1 MKDIESPMIVVTLGP
16 TSMNE
21 TVLKKLSQRKI
32 SFVRI
37 NLSHTP
43 IESLE
48 STVAF
53 IRSHCTIPLMLDTEG
68 SQVRTGVLPEAK
80 SVIENQEIL
89 LTTQEG
95 WEKGM
100 VPLRPNEVLRVL
112 KEGDLVSLDF
122 DSVLLRIDSV
132 SMHGEGEGEE
142 GTAQCTVMSGGTIQ
156 SNKAVTVFDQSFQM
170 PSLSHKDVQALEIAR
185 EIGVENFCLSFVD
198 RADDVRGFRRY
209 HPDAFVLSKVETS
222 LAIENLEEI
231 IEISDGVLIDRGDLS
246 RQVPLERIPFAQK
259 YVINKANLAAKPVL
273 VATNFLDTMMES
285 RSASRAETNDIVNTL
300 LDGAT
305 GLVLAAETAIGKH
318 PVETVSFLVGLCD
331 EVVRF
336 KRSVKDKN
344 LEVLSGGPL
353 PSAYDTNYITS
364 PSLGC
369 GLIAPHGG
377 VLVDQR
383 WKGEIPEDIP
393 RLELSVNEAMDVE
406 QIALGGY
413 SPLRGFMSKGDL
425 DSVTR
430 AYQLQDGFAWPLPI
444 LLRRSGSK
452 LPTGEVVL
460 TFDGEPIGVMEIEE
474 QYTTDWQLAAEL
486 LFGTLSMD
494 HPGVRKFLSEGE
506 TALSG
511 PVWLI
516 NRVPRNG
523 KRYELKAAETRQ
535 VFAARGWS
543 RIVGFHTRNA
553 PHRAHEYIMTM
564 ALENSGADGIL
575 IHPAVGMKKSG
586 DFSSAAII
594 EGYQGLLEVS
604 ELKRKSLFST
614 FSTYSRYAG
623 PREAL
628 FTALCRQNYGCT
640 HFIVGRDHT
649 GVGDFYSGSQAK
661 DLFEKSSQ
669 IEIESVFFDE
679 VKYSSSRKSYGSE
692 VVDSD
697 TLDISGTEVREIIR
711 SGERPPKW
719 YMRPEV
725 ADRILL
731 LREEAFVSDG

>member
-1 MKDIESPMIVVTLGP
+1 MKNIEYPMIVVTLGP

-48 STVAF
+48 STVDF

-80 SVIENQEIL
+80 SVTENEEVL
-89 LTTQEG
+89 LATQGG
-95 WEKGM
+95 WKYGM
-100 VPLRPNEVLRVL
+100 VPLRPDEVLMVL
-112 KEGDLVSLDF
+112 KEGDLISLDF
-122 DSVLLRIDSV
+122 DSVLLRVNSL
-132 SMHGEGEGEE
+132 SMHREE
-142 GTAQCTVMSGGTIQ
+142 GTVQCTVMSGGTIQ

-170 PSLSHKDVQALEIAR
+170 PSLSDKDVQALEIAR
-185 EIGVENFCLSFVD
+185 EIGIENFCLSFVD
-198 RADDVRGFRRY
+198 GADDVRGFRHY

-231 IEISDGVLIDRGDLS
+231 IEVSDGVLIDRGDLS

-259 YVINKANLAAKPVL
+259 YVINKVNLAEKPVL

-305 GLVLAAETAIGKH
+305 GLVLAAETAIGQH

-336 KRSVKDKN
+336 KRSIKD
-344 LEVLSGGPL
+344 LEVPNGGVL

-364 PSLGC
+364 PALGC

-383 WKGEIPEDIP
+383 WKGEIPEGIP

-413 SPLRGFMSKGDL
+413 SPLRGFMNKGDL
-425 DSVTR
+425 DSVMR
-430 AYQLQDGFAWPLPI
+430 AYQLQDGAAWPLPI

-474 QYTTDWQLAAEL
+474 HHTTDWQLAAEL

-523 KRYELKAAETRQ
+523 KGYELKAAETRQ

-553 PHRAHEYIMTM
+553 PHRAHEHIMTM
-564 ALENSGADGIL
+564 ALENTGADGIL

-604 ELKRKSLFST
+604 ELTPRALFST

-649 GVGDFYSGSQAK
+649 GVGNFYSGSQAK
-661 DLFEKSSQ
+661 DLFENNFQ
-669 IEIESVFFDE
+669 IEIQPVFFDE

-692 VVDSD
+692 VLDSD
-697 TLDISGTEVREIIR
+697 TLDISGTEVRAIIR

-725 ADRILL
+725 SDRILL

>member
-48 STVAF
+48 STVDF

-80 SVIENQEIL
+80 SVIENQEVL

-95 WEKGM
+95 WKNGM
-100 VPLRPNEVLRVL
+100 VPLRPDEVLMVL

-122 DSVLLRIDSV
+122 DSVLLRVDSV
-132 SMHGEGEGEE
+132 SMQEE
-142 GTAQCTVMSGGTIQ
+142 EQTIQSTVMSGGTIQ
-156 SNKAVTVFDQSFQM
+156 SNKAVTVFDQNFQM
-170 PSLSHKDVQALEIAR
+170 PSLSHKDVQALEIAQ
-185 EIGVENFCLSFVD
+185 EIGIKNFCLSFVD
-198 RADDVRGFRRY
+198 GADDVRVFRNY
-209 HPDAFVLSKVETS
+209 HPDSFVLSKVETS

-231 IEISDGVLIDRGDLS
+231 IEVSDGVLIDRGDLS

-259 YVINKANLAAKPVL
+259 YVINQANLASKPVL

-336 KRSVKDKN
+336 KKSSKGVEMSN
-344 LEVLSGGPL
+344 GGVL

-364 PSLGC
+364 PALGC

-383 WKGEIPEDIP
+383 WKGEISEGLP
-393 RLELSVNEAMDVE
+393 RLELSANEAMDVQ

-413 SPLRGFMSKGDL
+413 SPLRGFMGKDDL
-425 DSVTR
+425 DSVLRT
-430 AYQLQDGFAWPLPI
+430 YELQDGIAWPLPI
-444 LLRRSGSK
+444 LLRRSGSN
-452 LPTGEVVL
+452 LPSGQVVL
-460 TFDGEPIGVMEIEE
+460 TFAGEPFGVMEIEDS
-474 QYTTDWQLAAEL
+474 YTTDWQSAAKL
-486 LFGTLSMD
+486 LFGTSSMD
-494 HPGVRKFLSEGE
+494 HPGVMRFLSEGE

-516 NRVPRNG
+516 NRVSRSG
-523 KRYELKAAETRQ
+523 KRYELKPAETRQ

-553 PHRAHEYIMTM
+553 PHRAHEHILAM
-564 ALENSGADGIL
+564 AMESSGADGVL
-575 IHPAVGMKKSG
+575 IHPAVGLKKTG

-594 EGYQGLLEVS
+594 EGYEGLLEVS
-604 ELKRKSLFST
+604 ELTPKALFST

-640 HFIVGRDHT
+640 HFIIGRDHT
-649 GVGDFYSGSQAK
+649 GVGDFYSGDQAK
-661 DLFEKSSQ
+661 NLFDRISQ
-669 IEIESVFFDE
+669 IEIQSVFFDE
-679 VKYSSSRKSYGSE
+679 VKYSASKKSYGSE
-692 VVDSD
+692 VLDSD

-711 SGERPPKW
+711 GGNRPPEW

-725 ADRILL
+725 SDRILML
-731 LREEAFVSDG
+731 KEGAFVSDG

>member
-48 STVAF
+48 STVDF

-80 SVIENQEIL
+80 SVIENQEVL

-95 WEKGM
+95 WKNGM
-100 VPLRPNEVLRVL
+100 VPLRPDEVLMVL

-122 DSVLLRIDSV
+122 DSVLLRVDSV
-132 SMHGEGEGEE
+132 SMQEE
-142 GTAQCTVMSGGTIQ
+142 EQTIQSTVMSGGTIQ
-156 SNKAVTVFDQSFQM
+156 SNKAVTVFDQNFQM
-170 PSLSHKDVQALEIAR
+170 PSLSHKDVQALEIAQ
-185 EIGVENFCLSFVD
+185 EIGIKNFCLSFVD
-198 RADDVRGFRRY
+198 GADDVRVFRNY
-209 HPDAFVLSKVETS
+209 HPDSFVLSKVETS

-231 IEISDGVLIDRGDLS
+231 IEVSDGVLIDRGDLS

-259 YVINKANLAAKPVL
+259 YVINQANLASKPVL

-336 KRSVKDKN
+336 KKSSKGVEMSN
-344 LEVLSGGPL
+344 GGVL

-364 PSLGC
+364 PALGC

-383 WKGEIPEDIP
+383 WKGEISEGLP
-393 RLELSVNEAMDVE
+393 RLELSANEAMDVE

-413 SPLRGFMSKGDL
+413 SPLRGFMGKDDL
-425 DSVTR
+425 DSVLRT
-430 AYQLQDGFAWPLPI
+430 YELQDGIAWPLPI
-444 LLRRSGSK
+444 LLRRSGSN
-452 LPTGEVVL
+452 LPSGQVVL
-460 TFDGEPIGVMEIEE
+460 TFAGEPFGVMEIEDS
-474 QYTTDWQLAAEL
+474 YTTDWQSAAKL
-486 LFGTLSMD
+486 LFGTSSMD
-494 HPGVRKFLSEGE
+494 HPGVMRFLSEGE

-516 NRVPRNG
+516 NRVSRSG
-523 KRYELKAAETRQ
+523 KRYELKPAETRQ

-543 RIVGFHTRNA
+543 RIVGCHTRNA
-553 PHRAHEYIMTM
+553 PHRAHEHILAM
-564 ALENSGADGIL
+564 AMESTGADGVL
-575 IHPAVGMKKSG
+575 IHPAVGLKKTG

-594 EGYQGLLEVS
+594 EGYEGLLEVS
-604 ELKRKSLFST
+604 ELTPKALFST

-640 HFIVGRDHT
+640 HFIIGRDHT
-649 GVGDFYSGSQAK
+649 GVGDFYSGDQAK
-661 DLFEKSSQ
+661 NLFDRISQ
-669 IEIESVFFDE
+669 IEIQSVFFDE
-679 VKYSSSRKSYGSE
+679 VKYSASKKSYGSE
-692 VVDSD
+692 VLDSD

-711 SGERPPKW
+711 GGNRPPEW

-725 ADRILL
+725 SDRILML
-731 LREEAFVSDG
+731 KEGAFVSDG

>member
-1 MKDIESPMIVVTLGP
+1 VKDIESPMIVVTLGP

-48 STVAF
+48 STVDF

-80 SVIENQEIL
+80 SVIENQEVL

-95 WEKGM
+95 WKNGM
-100 VPLRPNEVLRVL
+100 VPLRPDEVLMVL

-122 DSVLLRIDSV
+122 DSVLLRVDSV
-132 SMHGEGEGEE
+132 SMQEE
-142 GTAQCTVMSGGTIQ
+142 EQTIQSTVMSGGTIQ
-156 SNKAVTVFDQSFQM
+156 SNKAVTVFDQNFQM
-170 PSLSHKDVQALEIAR
+170 PSLSHKDVQALEIAQ
-185 EIGVENFCLSFVD
+185 EIGIKNFCLSFVD
-198 RADDVRGFRRY
+198 GADDVRVFRNY
-209 HPDAFVLSKVETS
+209 HPDSFVLSKVETS

-231 IEISDGVLIDRGDLS
+231 IEVSDGVLIDRGDLS

-259 YVINKANLAAKPVL
+259 YVINQANLASKPVL

-336 KRSVKDKN
+336 KKSSKGVEMSN
-344 LEVLSGGPL
+344 GGVL

-364 PSLGC
+364 PALGC

-383 WKGEIPEDIP
+383 WKGEISEGLP
-393 RLELSVNEAMDVE
+393 RLELSANEAMDVE

-413 SPLRGFMSKGDL
+413 SPLRGFMGKDDL
-425 DSVTR
+425 DSVLRT
-430 AYQLQDGFAWPLPI
+430 YELQDGIAWPLPI
-444 LLRRSGSK
+444 LLRRSGSN
-452 LPTGEVVL
+452 LPSGQVVL
-460 TFDGEPIGVMEIEE
+460 TFAGEPFGVMEIEDS
-474 QYTTDWQLAAEL
+474 YTTDWQSAAKL
-486 LFGTLSMD
+486 LFGTSSMD
-494 HPGVRKFLSEGE
+494 HPGVMRFLSEGE

-516 NRVPRNG
+516 NRVSRSG
-523 KRYELKAAETRQ
+523 KRYELKPAETRQ

-553 PHRAHEYIMTM
+553 PHRAHEHILAM
-564 ALENSGADGIL
+564 AMESTGADGVL
-575 IHPAVGMKKSG
+575 IHPAVGLKKTG

-594 EGYQGLLEVS
+594 EGYEGLLEVS
-604 ELKRKSLFST
+604 ELTPKALFST

-640 HFIVGRDHT
+640 HFIIGRDHT
-649 GVGDFYSGSQAK
+649 GVGDFYSGDQAK
-661 DLFEKSSQ
+661 NLFDRISQ
-669 IEIESVFFDE
+669 IEIQSVFFDE
-679 VKYSSSRKSYGSE
+679 VKYSASKKSYGSE
-692 VVDSD
+692 VLDSD

-711 SGERPPKW
+711 GGNRPPEW

-725 ADRILL
+725 SDRILML
-731 LREEAFVSDG
+731 KEGAFVSDG

>member
-1 MKDIESPMIVVTLGP
+1 MIVVTLGP

-48 STVAF
+48 STVDF

-80 SVIENQEIL
+80 SVIENQEVL

-95 WEKGM
+95 WKNGM
-100 VPLRPNEVLRVL
+100 VPLRPDEVLMVL

-122 DSVLLRIDSV
+122 DSVLLRVDSV
-132 SMHGEGEGEE
+132 SMQEE
-142 GTAQCTVMSGGTIQ
+142 EQTIQSTVMSGGTIQ
-156 SNKAVTVFDQSFQM
+156 SNKAVTVFDQNFQM
-170 PSLSHKDVQALEIAR
+170 PSLSHKDVQALEIAQ
-185 EIGVENFCLSFVD
+185 EIGIKNFCLSFVD
-198 RADDVRGFRRY
+198 GADDVRVFRNY
-209 HPDAFVLSKVETS
+209 HPDSFVLSKVETS

-231 IEISDGVLIDRGDLS
+231 IEVSDGVLIDRGDLS

-259 YVINKANLAAKPVL
+259 YVINQANLASKPVL

-336 KRSVKDKN
+336 KKSSKGVEMSN
-344 LEVLSGGPL
+344 GGVL

-364 PSLGC
+364 PALGC

-383 WKGEIPEDIP
+383 WKGEISEGLP
-393 RLELSVNEAMDVE
+393 RLELSANEAMDVE

-413 SPLRGFMSKGDL
+413 SPLRGFMGKDDL
-425 DSVTR
+425 DSVLRT
-430 AYQLQDGFAWPLPI
+430 YELQDGIAWPLPI
-444 LLRRSGSK
+444 LLRRSGSN
-452 LPTGEVVL
+452 LPSGQVVL
-460 TFDGEPIGVMEIEE
+460 TFAGEPFGVMEIEDS
-474 QYTTDWQLAAEL
+474 YTTDWQSAAKL
-486 LFGTLSMD
+486 LFGTSSMD
-494 HPGVRKFLSEGE
+494 HPGVMRFLSEGE

-516 NRVPRNG
+516 NRVSRSG
-523 KRYELKAAETRQ
+523 KRYELKPAETRQ

-553 PHRAHEYIMTM
+553 PHRAHEHILAM
-564 ALENSGADGIL
+564 AMESTGADGVL
-575 IHPAVGMKKSG
+575 IHPAVGLKKTG

-594 EGYQGLLEVS
+594 EGYEGLLEVS
-604 ELKRKSLFST
+604 ELTPKALFST

-640 HFIVGRDHT
+640 HFIIGRDHT
-649 GVGDFYSGSQAK
+649 GVGDFYSGDQAK
-661 DLFEKSSQ
+661 NLFDRISQ
-669 IEIESVFFDE
+669 IEIQSVFFDE
-679 VKYSSSRKSYGSE
+679 VKYSASKKSYGSE
-692 VVDSD
+692 VLDSD

-711 SGERPPKW
+711 GGNRPPEW

-725 ADRILL
+725 SDRILML
-731 LREEAFVSDG
+731 KEGAFVSDG

>member
-1 MKDIESPMIVVTLGP
+1 MKDIKSPMIVVTLGP
-16 TSMNE
+16 SSMSE
-21 TVLKKLSQRKI
+21 TVLRKLSQRKI

-48 STVAF
+48 STVSF

-68 SQVRTGVLPEAK
+68 SQVRTGVLPGAK
-80 SVIENQEIL
+80 SVNENQGVL

-95 WEKGM
+95 WRSGM
-100 VPLRPNEVLRVL
+100 VPLRPDEVLMVL
-112 KEGDLVSLDF
+112 KEGDLISLDF
-122 DSVLLRIDSV
+122 DSVLLRVDSG
-132 SMHGEGEGEE
+132 SMQREE
-142 GTAQCTVMSGGTIQ
+142 QAIQCTVMSGGTIQ

-185 EIGVENFCLSFVD
+185 EIGIKNFCLSFVD
-198 RADDVRGFRRY
+198 GADDVREFRSY
-209 HPDAFVLSKVETS
+209 HPDSFVLSKVETS

-231 IEISDGVLIDRGDLS
+231 IEVSDGVLIDRGDLS

-259 YVINKANLAAKPVL
+259 YVINRANLASKPVL

-305 GLVLAAETAIGKH
+305 GLVLAAETAIGQH

-336 KRSVKDKN
+336 KRSSKDS
-344 LEVLSGGPL
+344 EMSSGGVL

-364 PSLGC
+364 PALGC
-369 GLIAPHGG
+369 GLISPHGG

-383 WKGEIPEDIP
+383 WKGEISEDFP

-413 SPLRGFMSKGDL
+413 SPLRGFMGKGDL
-425 DSVTR
+425 YSVLR
-430 AYQLQDGFAWPLPI
+430 AYQLQDGSAWPLPI
-444 LLRRSGSK
+444 LLRRSGSN

-460 TFDGEPIGVMEIEE
+460 TFAGEPFGVMEIDES
-474 QYTTDWQLAAEL
+474 YTTDWQSAAEL
-486 LFGTLSMD
+486 LFGTSSMD
-494 HPGVRKFLSEGE
+494 HPGVMRFLSEGE

-516 NRVPRNG
+516 NRVSRSG

-553 PHRAHEYIMTM
+553 PHRAHEHILKM
-564 ALENSGADGIL
+564 ALENTGADGVL
-575 IHPAVGMKKSG
+575 IHPAVGMKKTG

-594 EGYQGLLEVS
+594 EGYEGWLGVS
-604 ELKRKSLFST
+604 ELTPKALFST

-640 HFIVGRDHT
+640 HFIIGRDHT
-649 GVGDFYSGSQAK
+649 GVGNFYSGDQAK
-661 DLFEKSSQ
+661 ELFDRISQ

-679 VKYSSSRKSYGSE
+679 VKYSASKKSYGYQ
-692 VVDSD
+692 VLDSD
-697 TLDISGTEVREIIR
+697 TLNISGTEVREIIR
-711 SGERPPKW
+711 GGKRPPEW

-725 ADRILL
+725 ADRILML
-731 LREEAFVSDG
+731 GEEAFVSDG

>member
-48 STVAF
+48 STVDF

-80 SVIENQEIL
+80 SVIENQEVL

-95 WEKGM
+95 WKNGM
-100 VPLRPNEVLRVL
+100 VPLRPDEVLMVL

-122 DSVLLRIDSV
+122 DSVLLRVDSV
-132 SMHGEGEGEE
+132 SMQEE
-142 GTAQCTVMSGGTIQ
+142 EQTIQSTVMSGGTIQ
-156 SNKAVTVFDQSFQM
+156 SNKAVTVFDQNFQM
-170 PSLSHKDVQALEIAR
+170 PSLSHKDVQALEIAQ
-185 EIGVENFCLSFVD
+185 EIGIKNFCLSFVD
-198 RADDVRGFRRY
+198 GADDVRVFRNY
-209 HPDAFVLSKVETS
+209 HPDSFVLSKVETS

-231 IEISDGVLIDRGDLS
+231 IEVSDGVLIDRGDLS

-259 YVINKANLAAKPVL
+259 YVINQANLASKPVL

-336 KRSVKDKN
+336 KKSSKGVEMSN
-344 LEVLSGGPL
+344 GGVL

-364 PSLGC
+364 PALGC

-383 WKGEIPEDIP
+383 WKGEISEGLP
-393 RLELSVNEAMDVE
+393 RLELSANEAMDVE

-413 SPLRGFMSKGDL
+413 SPLRGFMGKDDL
-425 DSVTR
+425 DSVLRT
-430 AYQLQDGFAWPLPI
+430 YELQDGIAWPLPI
-444 LLRRSGSK
+444 LLRRSGSN
-452 LPTGEVVL
+452 LPSGQVVL
-460 TFDGEPIGVMEIEE
+460 TFAGEPFGVMEIEDS
-474 QYTTDWQLAAEL
+474 YTTDWQSAAKL
-486 LFGTLSMD
+486 LFGTSSMD
-494 HPGVRKFLSEGE
+494 HPGVMRFLSEGE

-516 NRVPRNG
+516 NRVSRSG
-523 KRYELKAAETRQ
+523 KRYELKPAETRQ

-553 PHRAHEYIMTM
+553 PHRAHEHILAM
-564 ALENSGADGIL
+564 AMESSGADGVL
-575 IHPAVGMKKSG
+575 IHPAVGLKKTG

-594 EGYQGLLEVS
+594 EGYEGLLEVS
-604 ELKRKSLFST
+604 ELTPKALFST

-640 HFIVGRDHT
+640 HFIIGRDHT
-649 GVGDFYSGSQAK
+649 GVGDFYSGDQAK
-661 DLFEKSSQ
+661 NLFDRISQ
-669 IEIESVFFDE
+669 IEIQSVFFDE
-679 VKYSSSRKSYGSE
+679 VKYSASKKSYGSE
-692 VVDSD
+692 VLDSD

-711 SGERPPKW
+711 GGNRPPEW

-725 ADRILL
+725 SDRILML
-731 LREEAFVSDG
+731 KEGAFVSDG

>member
-1 MKDIESPMIVVTLGP
+1 
-16 TSMNE
+16 MNE

-48 STVAF
+48 STVDF

-80 SVIENQEIL
+80 SVIENQEVL

-95 WEKGM
+95 WKNGM
-100 VPLRPNEVLRVL
+100 VPLRPDEVLMVL

-122 DSVLLRIDSV
+122 DSVLLRVDSV
-132 SMHGEGEGEE
+132 SMQEE
-142 GTAQCTVMSGGTIQ
+142 EQTIQSTVMSGGTIQ
-156 SNKAVTVFDQSFQM
+156 SNKAVTVFDQNFQM
-170 PSLSHKDVQALEIAR
+170 PSLSHKDVQALEIAQ
-185 EIGVENFCLSFVD
+185 EIGIKNFCLSFVD
-198 RADDVRGFRRY
+198 GADDVRVFRNY
-209 HPDAFVLSKVETS
+209 HPDSFVLSKVETS

-231 IEISDGVLIDRGDLS
+231 IEVSDGVLIDRGDLS

-259 YVINKANLAAKPVL
+259 YVINQANLASKPVL

-336 KRSVKDKN
+336 KKSSKGVEMSN
-344 LEVLSGGPL
+344 GGVL

-364 PSLGC
+364 PALGC

-383 WKGEIPEDIP
+383 WKGEISEGLP
-393 RLELSVNEAMDVE
+393 RLELSANEAMDVE

-413 SPLRGFMSKGDL
+413 SPLRGFMGKDDL
-425 DSVTR
+425 DSVLRT
-430 AYQLQDGFAWPLPI
+430 YELQDGIAWPLPI
-444 LLRRSGSK
+444 LLRRSGSN
-452 LPTGEVVL
+452 LPSGQVVL
-460 TFDGEPIGVMEIEE
+460 TFAGEPFGVMEIEDS
-474 QYTTDWQLAAEL
+474 YTTDWQSAAKL
-486 LFGTLSMD
+486 LFGTSSMD
-494 HPGVRKFLSEGE
+494 HPGVMRFLSEGE

-516 NRVPRNG
+516 NRVSRSG
-523 KRYELKAAETRQ
+523 KRYELKPAETRQ

-553 PHRAHEYIMTM
+553 PHRAHEHILAM
-564 ALENSGADGIL
+564 AMESTGADGVL
-575 IHPAVGMKKSG
+575 IHPAVGLKKTG

-594 EGYQGLLEVS
+594 EGYEGLLEVS
-604 ELKRKSLFST
+604 ELTPKALFST

-640 HFIVGRDHT
+640 HFIIGRDHT
-649 GVGDFYSGSQAK
+649 GVGDFYSGDQAK
-661 DLFEKSSQ
+661 NLFDRISQ
-669 IEIESVFFDE
+669 IEIQSVFFDE
-679 VKYSSSRKSYGSE
+679 VKYSASKKSYGSE
-692 VVDSD
+692 VLDSD

-711 SGERPPKW
+711 GGNRPPEW

-725 ADRILL
+725 SDRILML
-731 LREEAFVSDG
+731 KEGAFVSDG